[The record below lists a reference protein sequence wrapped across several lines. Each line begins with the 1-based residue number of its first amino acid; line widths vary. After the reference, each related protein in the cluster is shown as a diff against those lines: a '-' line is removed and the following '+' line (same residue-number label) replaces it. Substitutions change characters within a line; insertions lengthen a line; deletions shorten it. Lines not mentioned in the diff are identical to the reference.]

1 MALAEPFRRFRDR
14 LARQG
19 RLDGFSPCEVKRDG
33 LKKIFLLVP
42 TPLTSGLIDEI
53 RQNPS
58 HGGVRT
64 G

>member
-33 LKKIFLLVP
+33 LKKNFSFGTNSV
-42 TPLTSGLIDEI
+42 DI
-53 RQNPS
+53 RAD
-58 HGGVRT
+58 R
-64 G
+64 